1 DLAALFR
8 QVPGD
13 HANHGPSHG
22 LGIPRRAAWV
32 RDIASLHR
40 KPARRNEMR
49 NRSEYQANADLK
61 ASVRPAK
68 PYMSAPSTGL
78 RVVTILKIVA
88 AVIVLAAALHFGGV
102 L

>member
-1 DLAALFR
+1 MSR
-8 QVPGD
+8 
-13 HANHGPSHG
+13 
-22 LGIPRRAAWV
+22 
-32 RDIASLHR
+32 
-40 KPARRNEMR
+40 
-49 NRSEYQANADLK
+49 RSEYQAHADLK

-78 RVVTILKIVA
+78 RVVTVLKIVA

>member
-1 DLAALFR
+1 MSR
-8 QVPGD
+8 
-13 HANHGPSHG
+13 
-22 LGIPRRAAWV
+22 
-32 RDIASLHR
+32 
-40 KPARRNEMR
+40 
-49 NRSEYQANADLK
+49 RSEYAANRELK

-78 RVVTILKIVA
+78 RVVTVLKIVA